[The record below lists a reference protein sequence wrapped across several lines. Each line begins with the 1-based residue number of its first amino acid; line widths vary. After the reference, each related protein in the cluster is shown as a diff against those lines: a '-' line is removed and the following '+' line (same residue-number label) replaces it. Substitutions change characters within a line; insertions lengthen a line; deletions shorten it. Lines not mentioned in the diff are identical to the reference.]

1 MSYKEKPQLKLY
13 SYINEQFELQ
23 AIIDDY
29 ESVSIENNLYQAG
42 QFLITINYN
51 IPNALLFKR
60 GMFIQFGNDP
70 YNFGEI
76 YNVADAVSS
85 DGKAGQKRTI
95 SGYDARYLFK
105 RRIIKNLNSND
116 TWNMTA
122 KGEIC
127 LRSLIYSEAG
137 EGAEEK
143 RRLPVI
149 NTIPASENA
158 LGKEYTVSEAFTNL
172 YDVLCT
178 IATQSEIGWRI
189 KFDGELTLE
198 VYNGEDISDSVFFST
213 DFESLENG
221 NFNDTSESY
230 TNAVYVGG
238 KGDGSQRDIYEGE
251 SAIEGSSPSSLD
263 RFESWDNQSELTNES
278 EYENEALSMLSQ
290 YGQNLV
296 VSGNGLAKCPYTF
309 KEQYNIGD
317 TIKIAFSSKSANVQ
331 ILSVTEFWQKGNY
344 QTTFSFGKPQNNLK
358 DQLQLILKKIQIA
371 SNKAKA
377 IDSVMWYTI
386 PDTLA
391 MEKSEVT
398 FNTIGFTGNV
408 DTGKTFKL
416 YIDDENTGS
425 KNYNV
430 YVKNLS
436 GSGKLTLATDRT
448 GSSGLELPSGSYVAQ
463 VYVDTDGNVL
473 QKTISTVNAVESGNL
488 HSVTSNAVAGAIS
501 DINNAVR
508 SLNNLNIVDTRN
520 ENYTPRYYM
529 SQRSRVWFDFKQSP
543 TIGFF
548 SGGYCVCITLVPWV
562 NPSGGYPIQIAFN
575 ASDIGIRT
583 GTGYDTW
590 GSWGRVH

>member
-1 MSYKEKPQLKLY
+1 
-13 SYINEQFELQ
+13 
-23 AIIDDY
+23 
-29 ESVSIENNLYQAG
+29 
-42 QFLITINYN
+42 
-51 IPNALLFKR
+51 
-60 GMFIQFGNDP
+60 
-70 YNFGEI
+70 
-76 YNVADAVSS
+76 
-85 DGKAGQKRTI
+85 
-95 SGYDARYLFK
+95 
-105 RRIIKNLNSND
+105 
-116 TWNMTA
+116 MTA

-137 EGAEEK
+137 EGAEVK
-143 RRLPVI
+143 RRLPI
-149 NTIPASENA
+149 NNTIPTAENA
-158 LGKEYTVSEAFTNL
+158 LGKEYTVSEAYTNL

-198 VYNGEDISDSVFFST
+198 CFNGEDISDSVFFST

-221 NFNDTSESY
+221 NFNDTSESF

-238 KGDGSQRDIYEGE
+238 KGEGSEREIYEGE
-251 SAIEGSSPSSLD
+251 SAIEGESPSAFD

-278 EYENEALSMLSQ
+278 EYENEALSILSQ

-296 VSGNGLAKCPYTF
+296 VSGNGLAKCPYIF

-317 TIKIAFSSKSANVQ
+317 IIKVAFSGKSANVQ

-391 MEKSEVT
+391 MDKSEVT

-416 YIDDENTGS
+416 YIDSENTGS
-425 KNYNV
+425 KNYNI
-430 YVKNLS
+430 YVKNLA
-436 GSGKLTLATDRT
+436 GSGKLTLATDRA

-473 QKTISTVNAVESGNL
+473 QKAISTVDTVESGNL
-488 HSVTSNAVAGAIS
+488 HSVTSNAVANYKPSYAGHADSADSADYGRFGMLGGAIEPS
-501 DINNAVR
+501 ALTLDQLSQVLCGGQGKGGICGG
-508 SLNNLNIVDTRN
+508 SFQFTDGDGWRN
-520 ENYTPRYYM
+520 FLYIPH
-529 SQRSRVWFDFKQSP
+529 
-543 TIGFF
+543 
-548 SGGYCVCITLVPWV
+548 
-562 NPSGGYPIQIAFN
+562 
-575 ASDIGIRT
+575 RT
-583 GTGYDTW
+583 GVGDDNMQYGTLITFPMVGQNANIYVYRNNFGAGFT
-590 GSWGRVH
+590 HYKTL

>member
-1 MSYKEKPQLKLY
+1 M
-13 SYINEQFELQ
+13 
-23 AIIDDY
+23 
-29 ESVSIENNLYQAG
+29 
-42 QFLITINYN
+42 
-51 IPNALLFKR
+51 
-60 GMFIQFGNDP
+60 
-70 YNFGEI
+70 
-76 YNVADAVSS
+76 
-85 DGKAGQKRTI
+85 
-95 SGYDARYLFK
+95 
-105 RRIIKNLNSND
+105 
-116 TWNMTA
+116 
-122 KGEIC
+122 
-127 LRSLIYSEAG
+127 
-137 EGAEEK
+137 
-143 RRLPVI
+143 
-149 NTIPASENA
+149 
-158 LGKEYTVSEAFTNL
+158 
-172 YDVLCT
+172 
-178 IATQSEIGWRI
+178 
-189 KFDGELTLE
+189 TLE

-263 RFESWDNQSELTNES
+263 RFESWDNQSELTHES